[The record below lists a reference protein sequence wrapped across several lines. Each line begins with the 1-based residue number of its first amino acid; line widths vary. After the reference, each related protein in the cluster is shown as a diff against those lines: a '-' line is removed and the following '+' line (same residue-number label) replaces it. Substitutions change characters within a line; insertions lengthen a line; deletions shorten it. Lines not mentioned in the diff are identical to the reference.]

1 MYKVCG
7 SEIMCT
13 DPSEAVAVVDS
24 ERVAHT
30 TLSSNSPGAPG
41 GLASALS
48 PMLVEGGGVVSP
60 LHTPPHA
67 RPGHGFGGRP
77 AGRQGE
83 GSLCLCMSPAY
94 ESQGKGIQLV

>member
-1 MYKVCG
+1 MYKMRG

-13 DPSEAVAVVDS
+13 DPSEVVAVLVS
-24 ERVAHT
+24 ELVAHT

-48 PMLVEGGGVVSP
+48 PLLVEGRGVVSP
-60 LHTPPHA
+60 LHAPPHA
-67 RPGHGFGGRP
+67 RPGHGFGGQP

-83 GSLCLCMSPAY
+83 GCLCLWVSPAY
-94 ESQGKGIQLV
+94 ESQGKGTQLV

>member
-7 SEIMCT
+7 SEIMCA
-13 DPSEAVAVVDS
+13 DPSEAVTVVVS

-67 RPGHGFGGRP
+67 CPGHGFGRRP
-77 AGRQGE
+77 AGRPE
-83 GSLCLCMSPAY
+83 GRAKALCVCA
-94 ESQGKGIQLV
+94 